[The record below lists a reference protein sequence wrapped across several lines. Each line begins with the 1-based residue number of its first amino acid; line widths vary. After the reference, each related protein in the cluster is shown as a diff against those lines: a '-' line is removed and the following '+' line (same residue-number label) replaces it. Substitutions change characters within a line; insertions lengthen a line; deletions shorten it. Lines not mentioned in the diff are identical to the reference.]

1 MTQNRKETKAV
12 GRPMLYPARIT
23 LPLAAETLVEID
35 GAVQPDETRLDLI
48 REAIE
53 RELSR
58 RLRLW
63 SQRNLTRDK
72 RKRDDNN

>member
-1 MTQNRKETKAV
+1 VPKKRKEIRAV
-12 GRPMLYPARIT
+12 GRPLLYPVKIL

-58 RLRLW
+58 RMRLW

-72 RKRDDNN
+72 RKRDDNK